1 MNRSKRSGQRT
12 LAFSSLKHIQLI
24 EPSVLFLLLPDILPN
39 LPLVSTNRR
48 NIIPPSPKILIGKVS
63 CPAHEIPG
71 YRNGALTLDKPY
83 HLRDR
88 ILRWNQ

>member
-1 MNRSKRSGQRT
+1 MNRSKRSGQLT
-12 LAFSSLKHIQLI
+12 LAFFSLNHIQLI